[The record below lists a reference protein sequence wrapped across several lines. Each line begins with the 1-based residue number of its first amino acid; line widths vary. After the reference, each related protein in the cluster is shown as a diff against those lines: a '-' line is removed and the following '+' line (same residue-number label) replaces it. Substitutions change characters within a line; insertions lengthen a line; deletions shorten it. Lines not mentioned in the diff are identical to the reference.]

1 GKVAG
6 DLVLAGYGLRDKDS
20 GIDDYAKLDVRGKIA
35 VVRRFVP
42 EHPSF
47 AAPER
52 QKQAGDLR
60 HKAWIAR
67 ERGARALLVVDLPIK
82 PAGAPADW
90 KAPDEAPL
98 PKPRPEGYGDAGI
111 PVVLVKR
118 AALAPAIEKLEK
130 DRRKRV
136 AAEVTTA
143 LTFTS
148 QPAFNV
154 VGRLRAGA
162 AAPGGGLIVVGAHY
176 DHLGL
181 GEHFSLAPDSHLPHL
196 GADDNASGT
205 AG

>member
-67 ERGARALLVVDLPIK
+67 ERGARALLVVDLPVK

-98 PKPRPEGYGDAGI
+98 PRPRPEGYGDAGI

-118 AALAPAIEKLEK
+118 AALEPALDRLAHKQPVTADLE
-130 DRRKRV
+130 V
-136 AAEVTTA
+136 A
-143 LTFTS
+143 LGFTGV
-148 QPAFNV
+148 QAFNV
-154 VGRLRAGA
+154 AARLPA
-162 AAPGGGLIVVGAHY
+162 AAPTRAGGVIVVGAHY

-181 GEHFSLAPDSHLPHL
+181 GEHHSLAPDSHLPHL
-196 GADDNASGT
+196 
-205 AG
+205 